1 MTSEVDSN
9 KKVKSLTIGI
19 IKLIFLII
27 SIIVLFFLYYVL
39 IIFKLNPLIVVLII
53 VFVFLL
59 FLGPFF
65 KDRRKK
71 KFYSRMFPDK
81 NKKKYQRKRE
91 IQEYYKE
98 NLPQRLTLKNID
110 LNIKY
115 RKPII
120 RKCSNCK
127 MIIPNFSKKCIF
139 CGSQE

>member
-81 NKKKYQRKRE
+81 NKKNIREKEKYKSITKR
-91 IQEYYKE
+91 IC
-98 NLPQRLTLKNID
+98 LKD
-110 LNIKY
+110 
-115 RKPII
+115 
-120 RKCSNCK
+120 
-127 MIIPNFSKKCIF
+127 
-139 CGSQE
+139 